1 MKYIRNK
8 MVLKPQLQELLSKQ
22 YLKIAWESK
31 LKKSHLLLAVVW
43 VTPTSLFL
51 TDGILVI
58 QTQIRMPLKKKL
70 QLEPGYTIKLKELE
84 GFVCLF
90 ENCKIQITNEKNIER
105 PKEGELSKMFKKK
118 DFREEAKRGECNSN
132 GLSKLQNFEKGEIV
146 KRIDKFEMVNSTV
159 IDLEDEENKKKE
171 KKKVKKRISKKVNKK
186 KSKKSILKKKKI
198 VKNKKLSESN
208 GNNNQ
213 KKKEINV
220 DINFRIGFDK
230 FSVLSPYGKYFLS
243 GKREM
248 IIDSLSYEKIN
259 FFKRKFKLE
268 KHIKKFNDPKNNNLV
283 KVLDLGDIIGEMNFQ
298 KISEKK
304 GKLNS
309 KDDSTTRTSTPEG
322 DTQSFVESI
331 KASNKLYSKK
341 KKIKGRKRTF
351 GRKP

>member
-1 MKYIRNK
+1 
-8 MVLKPQLQELLSKQ
+8 
-22 YLKIAWESK
+22 
-31 LKKSHLLLAVVW
+31 
-43 VTPTSLFL
+43 
-51 TDGILVI
+51 
-58 QTQIRMPLKKKL
+58 
-70 QLEPGYTIKLKELE
+70 
-84 GFVCLF
+84 
-90 ENCKIQITNEKNIER
+90 
-105 PKEGELSKMFKKK
+105 
-118 DFREEAKRGECNSN
+118 
-132 GLSKLQNFEKGEIV
+132 
-146 KRIDKFEMVNSTV
+146 
-159 IDLEDEENKKKE
+159 
-171 KKKVKKRISKKVNKK
+171 
-186 KSKKSILKKKKI
+186 
-198 VKNKKLSESN
+198 
-208 GNNNQ
+208 
-213 KKKEINV
+213 
-220 DINFRIGFDK
+220 
-230 FSVLSPYGKYFLS
+230 
-243 GKREM
+243 M